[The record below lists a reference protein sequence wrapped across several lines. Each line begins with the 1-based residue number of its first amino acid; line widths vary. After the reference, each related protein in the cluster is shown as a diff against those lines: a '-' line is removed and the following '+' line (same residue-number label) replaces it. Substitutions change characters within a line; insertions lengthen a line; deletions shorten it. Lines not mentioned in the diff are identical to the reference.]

1 MIETILLC
9 SIFGI
14 FIIFSFIKGVQ
25 LGMRIKGNM
34 VETNKMPF
42 FSKHTTSKDRKTEEY
57 LNEIN
62 KINLENI
69 ERYDGTGLGQR
80 NFPEE

>member
-25 LGMRIKGNM
+25 IGMRIKGNI
-34 VETNKMPF
+34 EEANKTSF
-42 FSKHTTSKDRKTEEY
+42 FSKRTTSKDRKEEEY